1 MEATTAPRTQWTF
14 AQWAI
19 VLVAVFQL
27 AWATAGLIA
36 EPSFDFGEGA
46 ATERVLG
53 VDFNGVHALSGF
65 LLFLPAFYFATRPRW
80 AVLYATYVAI
90 ALIVTGVW
98 SIFSTSPAGVFTFPN
113 NEADAILHITTGVVF
128 AAIAAI
134 QLSLD
139 QREA

>member
-1 MEATTAPRTQWTF
+1 MEATTASRTPWTF

-19 VLVAVFQL
+19 VIVAVFQL

-65 LLFLPAFYFATRPRW
+65 LLFLPAFYFALKPRW

-98 SIFSTSPAGVFTFPN
+98 AIFSTSPAGVFTVPN
-113 NEADAILHITTGVVF
+113 NDADAILHLTTGALF

-134 QLSLD
+134 QLGLD
-139 QREA
+139 RR

>member
-19 VLVAVFQL
+19 VAVAVFQL

-53 VDFNGVHALSGF
+53 VDFNGVHALSGL
-65 LLFLPAFYFATRPRW
+65 LLFGPAFYFATRPRW
-80 AVLYATYVAI
+80 AVLYAAYVAI
-90 ALIVTGVW
+90 ALIITGVW

-134 QLSLD
+134 QLGLD
-139 QREA
+139 RSGT